1 MAGKQDSLIGRMFRH
16 FKGNL
21 YRLEGFAK
29 DSETQEEMVVYRA
42 LYGDGGLWVR
52 SASCDR
58 FAAQSLRSFGQPD
71 ACGAGESAKMFFE
84 TVERDGKTMKR
95 FELVEDAK

>member
-1 MAGKQDSLIGRMFRH
+1 MFAVGDHLIDDLLH
-16 FKGNL
+16 FVNL
-21 YRLEGFAK
+21 RL
-29 DSETQEEMVVYRA
+29 VP
-42 LYGDGGLWVR
+42 R

-95 FELVEDAK
+95 FELVEDAG